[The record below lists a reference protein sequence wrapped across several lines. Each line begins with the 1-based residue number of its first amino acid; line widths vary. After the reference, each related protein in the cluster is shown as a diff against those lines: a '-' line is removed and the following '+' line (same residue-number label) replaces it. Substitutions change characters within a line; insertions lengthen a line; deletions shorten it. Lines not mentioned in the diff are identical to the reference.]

1 MNGGLLHVLVRPLVT
16 PTARPGSSQNVG
28 FSDPLV
34 QTLNE
39 MIGCSPMNY
48 RACRLNVLLFLTAAT
63 IASPVLRS
71 QSGPLVNG
79 DRMMEDLNAMG
90 DIGKDPAGG
99 ISRVAYSEAD
109 RRGREFV
116 IGLMRAAG
124 LTTSIDS
131 AGNISGRRAGTGPG
145 LPVMIIGSH
154 VDSVPQGGNYD
165 GIVGSLGAIEVAQT
179 LNEGHVTLQHPLE
192 VLIFQ
197 NEEGGL
203 KGSRAI
209 SGELREEELN
219 QTTRSGK
226 TLREGITFIGGDPA
240 HLADV
245 RRKSADIF
253 AYLELHI
260 QQGGSLSAEKINIG
274 VVEGIVGNHRWDV
287 TIEGTANHA
296 GTTPM
301 DQRHDALLAAAR
313 FIEAVNREVTSI
325 PGHQVAT
332 VGRIQAIPG
341 AYNVVPGKVIL
352 GLDVRD
358 LDEARIN
365 MVFDRIH
372 DDADQIAQVSGT
384 KFSFQEIVADRP
396 ALTDPRLRKIIADSA
411 DQLGLTTKLVQSGAT
426 QDAQSIGRLA
436 PIGMI
441 FVPSVGGI
449 SHAPEEFTQP
459 QDVVNGVNV
468 LLRSVL
474 QLDSQK
480 F

>member
-1 MNGGLLHVLVRPLVT
+1 
-16 PTARPGSSQNVG
+16 
-28 FSDPLV
+28 
-34 QTLNE
+34 
-39 MIGCSPMNY
+39 MNY
-48 RACRLNVLLFLTAAT
+48 RVWRLNVMLVLATAT

-71 QSGPLVNG
+71 QSLPLVNG
-79 DRMMEDLNAMG
+79 DRVMEHLNAIG
-90 DIGKDPAGG
+90 NIGKDPAGG

-109 RRGREFV
+109 RQGREYV

-131 AGNISGRRAGTGPG
+131 AGNISGRRAGTDPK
-145 LPVMIIGSH
+145 LPVLIIGSH

-165 GIVGSLGAIEVAQT
+165 GIVGSLGAIEVVQT
-179 LNEGHVTLQHPLE
+179 LGEGHVTLRHSLE
-192 VLIFQ
+192 ILIFQ

-226 TLREGITFIGGDPA
+226 TLREGIAFIGGDPA

-260 QQGGSLSAEKINIG
+260 QQGGSLSAEKVNIG

-287 TIEGTANHA
+287 TIEGVANHA

-325 PGHQVAT
+325 PGQQVGT

-358 LDEARIN
+358 LDEARIK
-365 MVFDRIH
+365 MVFDRIQ
-372 DDADQIAQVSGT
+372 DDADQIARTSGT
-384 KFSFQEIVADRP
+384 KFRFQEIVADRP

-411 DQLGLTTKLVQSGAT
+411 NQLGLTTKLVPSGAT

-449 SHAPEEFTQP
+449 SHAPEELTQP
-459 QDVVNGVNV
+459 QDVINGVNV
-468 LLRSVL
+468 LLRSAL

-480 F
+480 L

>member
-1 MNGGLLHVLVRPLVT
+1 MSAGRIT
-16 PTARPGSSQNVG
+16 
-28 FSDPLV
+28 
-34 QTLNE
+34 
-39 MIGCSPMNY
+39 
-48 RACRLNVLLFLTAAT
+48 VLLFFAAAT
-63 IASPVLRS
+63 IASPALRA

-79 DRMMEDLNAMG
+79 DRLMEHLNAMG
-90 DIGKDPAGG
+90 NIGKDPAGG
-99 ISRVAYSEAD
+99 ISRVAYSEPD
-109 RRGREFV
+109 LRGREYV

-131 AGNISGRRAGTGPG
+131 AGNISGRRAGTNPG
-145 LPVMIIGSH
+145 LPALIIGSH
-154 VDSVPQGGNYD
+154 IDSVPQGGNYD

-209 SGELREEELN
+209 SGELREEELS
-219 QTTRSGK
+219 QTVRSGK
-226 TLREGITFIGGDPA
+226 TLREGIALIGGDPA
-240 HLADV
+240 RLADV

-260 QQGGSLSAEKINIG
+260 QQGGSLSTEKINIG
-274 VVEGIVGNHRWDV
+274 VVEGIVGNYRWDV

-301 DQRHDALLAAAR
+301 DQRHDALLAAAK

-325 PGHQVAT
+325 PGRQVGT

-358 LDEARIN
+358 LDEARIK
-365 MVFDRIH
+365 MLFDRIH
-372 DDADQIAQVSGT
+372 DDADQIAQAGGT
-384 KFSFQEIVADRP
+384 KFSFQQIVGDRP

-411 DQLGLTTKLVQSGAT
+411 EQLGLTTRLVQSGAT
-426 QDAQSIGRLA
+426 HDAQSIGRLA

-449 SHAPEEFTQP
+449 SHAPQEFTQP
-459 QDVVNGVNV
+459 QDVVNGANM

-480 F
+480 L